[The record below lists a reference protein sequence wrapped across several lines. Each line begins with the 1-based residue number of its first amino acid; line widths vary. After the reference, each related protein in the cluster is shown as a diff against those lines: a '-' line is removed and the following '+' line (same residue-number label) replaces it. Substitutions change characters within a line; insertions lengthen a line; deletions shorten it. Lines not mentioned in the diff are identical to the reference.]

1 MSVFHASFVGRA
13 RELAQVKAWLMERR
27 VTTIVGPA
35 GIGKSRLADEA
46 SADWQGERYTLDL
59 SHEVDAEGC
68 ASAVARALGLPA
80 NASAADVGRA
90 LAARPDPLLVLD
102 DADRVLGPV
111 AMLLGDWL
119 IAAPDTRVLLTSRER
134 LRIRSERTLELGPL
148 SLEGGNESEAAQLFV
163 ERVKQAWPSTTIST
177 EELTTW
183 CDWLEGTPLAIELAA
198 ARAPFFGEVDGQRR
212 LDLLRGG
219 FRDGHERHSTLG
231 RAIAWSWAMLDESEQ
246 RCLAEAAAFTGV
258 FHVGATARV
267 LSPPEGERS
276 ALDVL
281 RSLADKSFLRV
292 LSDGRL
298 RLYDA
303 VREYATEQRPEEQ
316 RAASNRLDSYLAAQA
331 ERDGAGIDLLRNDV
345 IAAADRVVNQ
355 RSTLDTNA
363 GAWVVIQAGRL
374 LLSEGPASR
383 LQAVM
388 ESGLRVLADAD
399 VELLTHLRIALA
411 GGLRMQGR
419 LDEAEEAAS
428 AGLADEARLPNELR
442 AQLLT
447 EIGLARHARRNLEG
461 ADELYARALAL
472 SPARRA
478 EGRLHANQGAIAH
491 DRGDLDTAE
500 ASYRDALVAL
510 GVTQDSRLLGVV
522 RSNLG
527 LLYQERG
534 DLVQAR
540 ETLEQALRDLDEG
553 GEQYLGAIHR
563 GNLGQLFL
571 ELADPEQAV
580 HQHEVALQ
588 HLRRIGD
595 ERSSAISLCRLA
607 AARAL
612 LGDVARASR
621 ELDEASSRARGLDD
635 PLLGAV
641 IALHEAF
648 IPLARA
654 EASEE
659 PERGLRLIECRRA
672 MHAVIQSEDGAWRLS
687 DDARA
692 ARRILEARL
701 GALGAEDLDA
711 PTDGLAVCIES
722 RFFRL
727 FEEEW
732 QDLRRDTPARRILE
746 SLVEN
751 RGGMALPDLQA
762 AAWPGERIRKDAAK
776 NRVHVALSRLR
787 SRGLKAWIQRVDERY
802 LLSPEL
808 AVHRLARVDPP
819 DGSA

>member
-1 MSVFHASFVGRA
+1 VGREQ
-13 RELAQVKAWLMERR
+13 ELALVRAWLAQRQ

-46 SADWQGERYTLDL
+46 TEGWAGERYTLDL
-59 SHEVDAEGC
+59 SHETDAEGC
-68 ASAVARALGLPA
+68 VASVARALGLPA
-80 NASAADVGRA
+80 NASASDVGRA
-90 LAARPDPLLVLD
+90 LAARSEPLLLLD
-102 DADRVLGPV
+102 DADRVLGPI
-111 AMLLGDWL
+111 AQLIADWL
-119 IAAPDTRVLLTSRER
+119 GAAPETRVLITSRER
-134 LRIRSERTLELGPL
+134 LRIRSEHTIELQPL
-148 SLEGGNESEAAQLFV
+148 SLDGGSDSEAARLFLD
-163 ERVKQAWPSTTIST
+163 RVKQAWPSATIDAD
-177 EELTTW
+177 ELETW
-183 CDWLEGTPLAIELAA
+183 CTWLEGTPLAIELAA
-198 ARAPFFGEVDGQRR
+198 ARAPFFGAVDGQRR

-219 FRDGHERHSTLG
+219 FRDGHERHMTLR
-231 RAIAWSWAMLDESEQ
+231 RAIAWSWAILDEAEQ
-246 RCLAEAAAFTGV
+246 RCLAEASAFTGT

-267 LSPPEGERS
+267 VTASEGDRS

-292 LSDGRL
+292 LPDGRL

-303 VREYATEQRPEEQ
+303 VREYASEQRPDEH
-316 RAASNRLDSYLAAQA
+316 RAAADRLDGYLATQA
-331 ERDGAGIDLLRNDV
+331 ERDGAGIDLLRSDV

-355 RSTLDTNA
+355 TSTLNTDSA
-363 GAWVVIQAGRL
+363 AWVVIQAARL

-383 LQAVM
+383 VQDVTVA
-388 ESGLRVLADAD
+388 GLRVLAGAN
-399 VELLTHLRIALA
+399 VELLTRLRLALA

-428 AGLADEARLPNELR
+428 AALADEQRLGTELR

-461 ADELYARALAL
+461 AAELYARALTL
-472 SPARRA
+472 SPSRRA
-478 EGRLHANQGAIAH
+478 EGRLHANLGAIAH

-500 ASYRDALVAL
+500 ASYRDALIAL
-510 GVTQDSRLLGVV
+510 GVTQDTRLLGVV

-534 DLVQAR
+534 DLLLAR
-540 ETLEQALRDLDEG
+540 ETLEQALRDLDDG
-553 GEQYLGAIHR
+553 GEHYLGAIHR

-571 ELADPEQAV
+571 ELSDPAQAVALHEQAL
-580 HQHEVALQ
+580 AR
-588 HLRRIGD
+588 LRRIGD
-595 ERSSAISLCRLA
+595 ERSITLSLCRLA

-612 LGDVARASR
+612 VGDVALASR
-621 ELDEASSRARGLDD
+621 ELDEAASRARGLFD

-641 IALHEAF
+641 IGLHQAF
-648 IPLARA
+648 VPLARA
-654 EASEE
+654 EASLE
-659 PERGLRLIECRRA
+659 PERGQRLLECRRLLT
-672 MHAVIQSEDGAWRLS
+672 AVTHGEDNTWRLS
-687 DDARA
+687 DDARC

-701 GALGAEDLDA
+701 GALGAQDTDL
-711 PTDGLAVCIES
+711 PTDGLVVCIES

-751 RGGMALPDLQA
+751 PSGMTLADLQA

-776 NRVHVALSRLR
+776 NRLHVALSRLR
-787 SRGLKAWIQRVDERY
+787 GRGLKAWIRRVDERY
-802 LLSPEL
+802 QL
-808 AVHRLARVDPP
+808 APGLTIHRFARIAPGD
-819 DGSA
+819 DA